1 VIRFFR
7 HFRKYLI
14 QTGGFRKYLLYGLG
28 EIVLVVIGILI
39 ALQVSNW
46 NEARKKRKELSI
58 LFKDTQE
65 FLKPIGSW
73 SGLFLHKY
81 QNLDS
86 VLTLLNANSE
96 ASYYQQ
102 NSELVHF
109 LFNDTLTFKL
119 PVFYWVSPGMRD
131 LIDRKTEFPASHKP
145 LIYDLVTWQDA
156 SIEVETL
163 TGDFEQYIQSLRV
176 RLIDKAPFLL
186 EKDSVSLSKSIDFIC
201 ETGWYRY
208 ELKRVKQF
216 TDDLVKVMDLHR
228 GNYGE
233 LYGQLELIE
242 NQSDSRQ
249 LDSLFRNAGFLP
261 AKHLT
266 DFIPAIEKPEAGFV
280 ADRGVSLPENTPE
293 IRSWWHLLFNKTN
306 EKITFQVLY
315 EEWIVGEWSTSG
327 YTILRRRIPEGSVL
341 KVIYPD
347 STAQYYETGKGRY
360 LIIDP

>member
-1 VIRFFR
+1 LIRFFR

-14 QTGGFRKYLLYGLG
+14 QTGGFRKYLIYGLG

-39 ALQVSNW
+39 ALQVNNW
-46 NEARKKRKELSI
+46 NEARKKREELSI

-65 FLKPIGSW
+65 YLGSIGNW
-73 SGLFLHKY
+73 SGYFLDKY

-86 VLTLLNANSE
+86 IITLLNANSE
-96 ASYYQQ
+96 ASFYRQ
-102 NSELVHF
+102 NPEMVHF
-109 LFNDTLTFKL
+109 LFNDTIAFKV

-131 LIDRKTEFPASHKP
+131 LIDRKIDFPGSHKP

-163 TGDFEQYIQSLRV
+163 TGDFEHYLQSLRV

-186 EKDSVSLSKSIDFIC
+186 ETDSVSLEKSIDFVC
-201 ETGWYRY
+201 NTGWYRY
-208 ELKRVKQF
+208 ELKRVKRF
-216 TDDLVKVMDLHR
+216 TDDLSKVMDLHR

-242 NQSDSRQ
+242 NQLDSKQ
-249 LDSLFRNAGFLP
+249 LDALFRNTGLLP
-261 AKHLT
+261 ATRLT
-266 DFIPAIEKPEAGFV
+266 DFNPEIEKPEPGFV
-280 ADRGVSLPENTPE
+280 PDRGISLPENTPE
-293 IRSWWHLLFNKTN
+293 VRSWWHLLLNKTN
-306 EKITFQVLY
+306 QKITFQVLF
-315 EEWIVGEWSTSG
+315 EGWIVGEWSTSG
-327 YTILRRRIPEGSVL
+327 YTILRRRIPEGSIL

-347 STAQYYETGKGRY
+347 STVKYYKTGQGRY